1 MEWHAARERPR
12 ATRTAGSSRC
22 RRTPR
27 PTPAMT
33 GAPGTCPV
41 DGLAWRSDVGFEEL
55 QGRSWRGNPMQAHP
69 ERPED
74 HQTQS
79 PYGTYK
85 ERCRPIRALK
95 NEAKGNP
102 ADQGRDPRQR
112 VIAAEPAPMTPT
124 SRGCHERAFGTLRQS
139 GDDAH

>member
-12 ATRTAGSSRC
+12 ATRTAGWSRC

-33 GAPGTCPV
+33 GAPGTGPV

-79 PYGTYK
+79 AYGTYK
-85 ERCRPIRALK
+85 ERRRPIRAL
-95 NEAKGNP
+95 EHETQRDP
-102 ADQGRDPRQR
+102 ADQRRPTRQS
-112 VIAAEPAPMTPT
+112 VVDAEPAATMTA
-124 SRGCHERAFGTLRQS
+124 GCR
-139 GDDAH
+139 

>member
-1 MEWHAARERPR
+1 
-12 ATRTAGSSRC
+12 
-22 RRTPR
+22 
-27 PTPAMT
+27 MT
-33 GAPGTCPV
+33 GAPSTGPV
-41 DGLAWRSDVGFEEL
+41 DELAWRSDVGFEEL

-74 HQTQS
+74 DQTQS
-79 PYGTYK
+79 ANRTYK
-85 ERCRPIRALK
+85 ERRRPIHALK

-112 VIAAEPAPMTPT
+112 VIDAKPAPMTPT

-139 GDDAH
+139 GDDAHGEKQHPGSERSPVHPPRRG